1 MTPIVTIGTAGFDA
15 VHIVLLLGVLG
26 LAFAAYVLWGR
37 AALARREQVRTE
49 EDLSET
55 RQALKTQQD
64 LAREAERKLDQT
76 LARSESD
83 EQKFAE
89 LAQGVLRNANA
100 QFLQLADETF
110 KRHKEGAQTNLKEL
124 VSPINKNL
132 EEFAKRVGEIEKV
145 RGEDKSALKEQIEL
159 IQQGLTRHTSETN
172 RLVTALSAPKGG
184 GRWGE
189 TTLRN
194 VMEQAGLAK
203 NCDFL
208 EQVHD
213 KVDDKILRPDVIIKL
228 PGGREIVVDSKVTI
242 EDYLKAHDTTDAV
255 QKALHLKAHGAKV
268 KEHIKRLGSKSYQ
281 DSFSTRVDFVALFIP
296 GENFYVAAL
305 EQEPDLFEFA
315 AARQVIVVTPSTL
328 LALAKAV
335 AYGWRQEQATENARK
350 AAEIG
355 RDLHSALISMGTH
368 IEKLG
373 KSLSSGVDNYNKFVG
388 SLERNVLPKGRKF
401 EELHIT
407 QSSDKTLPALEQVD
421 NPVRIPNRSG
431 ELDFSIDDETDE
443 NPKLTAE

>member
-1 MTPIVTIGTAGFDA
+1 MTPLIIVGGVAA
-15 VHIVLLLGVLG
+15 LLLLGMIVLG
-26 LAFAAYVLWGR
+26 FIAYMQAGR
-37 AALARREQVRTE
+37 AGRLDRELTE
-49 EDLSET
+49 T
-55 RQALKTQQD
+55 KQALRTQQEV
-64 LAREAERKLDQT
+64 ARNAERELDKSV
-76 LARSESD
+76 ARSEAD
-83 EQKFAE
+83 EQKFAD
-89 LAQGVLRNANA
+89 LAQSVLRNANA

-110 KRHKEGAQTNLKEL
+110 KRHKEGAQSNLKEL
-124 VSPINKNL
+124 VSPISKNL
-132 EEFAKRVGEIEKV
+132 EEFAKRVSEIEKV

-159 IQQGLTRHTSETN
+159 IQQGLSRHTSETN
-172 RLVTALSAPKGG
+172 KLVTALSAPKGG

-203 NCDFL
+203 NCDFF

-213 KVDDKILRPDVIIKL
+213 KVDDKVLRPDVIIKL

-242 EDYLKAHDTTDAV
+242 EDYLKAHETTDPV
-255 QKALHLKAHGAKV
+255 EKAILLKAHGAKV

-281 DSFSTRVDFVALFIP
+281 DSFSSRVDFVALFIP

-305 EQEPDLFEFA
+305 EQEPDLFEYA

-335 AYGWRQEQATENARK
+335 AYGWRQEQASENARK
-350 AAEIG
+350 AAELG
-355 RDLHSALISMGTH
+355 RDLHSALISMGSH

-373 KSLSSGVDNYNKFVG
+373 KSLSSGVTHYNSFVG

-407 QSSDKTLPALEQVD
+407 QSSEKTLPSFDQIE
-421 NPVRIPNRSG
+421 NPVRIPDRAG
-431 ELDFSIDDETDE
+431 ELDFSTDDGEDGRRRL
-443 NPKLTAE
+443 KAE